1 MCWVCWDL
9 SSGCEAHKAALCSN
23 TYCSKHNNLPFAVAG
38 TQEERGLLAWKQSH
52 EGGTESSQLVSK
64 VYDLPFGIGTK
75 YCNVSWF
82 HYLPACPKRLS
93 PDKRMDELKAVGQK
107 NSVKASLERNSEI
120 GADTRI

>member
-1 MCWVCWDL
+1 MILVLLTTGMFVGGLLGFILD
-9 SSGCEAHKAALCSN
+9 N
-23 TYCSKHNNLPFAVAG
+23 TIPG

-52 EGGTESSQLVSK
+52 EGGMESSQLVSK

-82 HYLPACPKRLS
+82 RYLPACPKRLS

-120 GADTRI
+120 DADTRI